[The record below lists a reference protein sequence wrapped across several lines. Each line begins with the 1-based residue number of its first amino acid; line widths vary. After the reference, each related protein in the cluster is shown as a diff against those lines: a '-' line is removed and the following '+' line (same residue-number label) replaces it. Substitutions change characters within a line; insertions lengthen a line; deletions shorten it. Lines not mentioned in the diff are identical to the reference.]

1 MRVPKLLAGL
11 TSLCV
16 GMSGIAYGGPTVL
29 AAGRFAAA
37 SAGLDPVTAL
47 AVVRATSP
55 EDLRVEIAAAVAAD
69 DADLAE
75 SLVALAAAR
84 DVAISVELSEAV
96 ADMNRPIAVAMRG
109 AADFGSGAW
118 TGSADGMMGLA
129 GVAASDVL
137 VIGDLR
143 DLAGETTAWWRGEEP
158 DWLIVGLATVG
169 IGLTASTLASGVS
182 TMASGGAM
190 LPVTG
195 AAASA
200 RGGLSAM
207 KMVLKTPAV
216 VSRAGTE
223 LVAARGLRAMVK
235 PLLDDA
241 VDPSAL
247 RRALSSIDVTDPG
260 RSVRAAREAVDWRR
274 VGRLTAVA
282 TDFERVR
289 AAAGVRTALWLGRT
303 IETPADLARGTARI
317 EKLGAKAL
325 AVTSRLGSR
334 LVRGVWTLLGFV
346 WDIVAAIAA
355 AVIGVLHGL
364 AGLLRGLWRI
374 RRAFA

>member
-1 MRVPKLLAGL
+1 MRIRKLVAGL
-11 TSLCV
+11 TSLSV
-16 GMSGIAYGGPTVL
+16 GISAIAYGGPTVL

-37 SAGLDPVTAL
+37 TAGLDPVTAL
-47 AVVRATSP
+47 AVVRASSP
-55 EDLRVEIAAAVAAD
+55 EDLRADLAAAVAAD

-75 SLVALAAAR
+75 SLLALAAAR
-84 DVAISVELSEAV
+84 EIAIPVELSQAV

-109 AADFGSGAW
+109 AADFGSGVW

-129 GVAASDVL
+129 GVAASDLL

-169 IGLTASTLASGVS
+169 IGLTASTVASGVS
-182 TMASGGAM
+182 TIASGGATA
-190 LPVTG
+190 PVTG
-195 AAASA
+195 AAAAA

-216 VSRAGTE
+216 VSKAGSE
-223 LVAARGLRAMVK
+223 LVTARGLRAMVK
-235 PLLDDA
+235 PMLDDA

-247 RRALSSIDVTDPG
+247 RRAVASLDITDPG
-260 RSVRAAREAVDWRR
+260 KSVRVAREAVDWRR

-289 AAAGVRTALWLGRT
+289 SAGVRTALWLGRT
-303 IETPADLARGTARI
+303 IETPADLARGTARL

-325 AVTSRLGSR
+325 ALTSRLGSR
-334 LVRGVWTLLGFV
+334 LVRGVWSLLGFV
-346 WDIVAAIAA
+346 WDIVAAIAG

-364 AGLLRGLWRI
+364 AGLLKGLWRI